1 MSEVAD
7 QPRARRAARA
17 IDALRRG
24 WTFRVTGAD
33 GGLLGEMEIWAAVA
47 EDPAITLMPRAH
59 PGDTLSIAARD
70 TNGRAYLAKVTVARQ
85 SPLPAATG
93 ATGR

>member
-1 MSEVAD
+1 
-7 QPRARRAARA
+7 
-17 IDALRRG
+17 
-24 WTFRVTGAD
+24 
-33 GGLLGEMEIWAAVA
+33 VA
-47 EDPAITLMPRAH
+47 EDPAITLMPRAD
-59 PGDTLSIAARD
+59 PGDTLSIDARD